1 MIFPFQCCWRSA
13 IKKLLHSTE
22 TPSLWTT
29 SSSRNDGWLRVQSY
43 HSMICQL
50 NALEH
55 CWLSNG
61 VQFLAHINQVH
72 HSSLKLS
79 FWFIVRFFL
88 QMGRTET
95 HELKIKPIVLF
106 PLPLYHSI
114 RFFPFSLRCFFKHLH
129 HFINHRDQWR
139 RYISHVNVNAL

>member
-1 MIFPFQCCWRSA
+1 M
-13 IKKLLHSTE
+13 LLEVSNQKAFAFNWNSVT
-22 TPSLWTT
+22 L
-29 SSSRNDGWLRVQSY
+29 NDIIITKWWVAS
-43 HSMICQL
+43 CT
-50 NALEH
+50 
-55 CWLSNG
+55 
-61 VQFLAHINQVH
+61 
-72 HSSLKLS
+72 KLS
-79 FWFIVRFFL
+79 FNDLPTKRTRTLLTFEWCSIFSPYQPGSSFKFEVVILIYCSFFFL

-114 RFFPFSLRCFFKHLH
+114 RFFPFSLRCFSKHLH